1 VTPVA
6 RANAPPAVWLPF
18 ALEFVDGDGRARR
31 EPLAACAAVSFEC
44 GPAVRSFPSYRGQ
57 RNWPGLWWSAT
68 MAGHVGYE
76 SWLERDHAM
85 LLDFDAEVT
94 AFAAQPFWLL
104 FRGDDG
110 AARRH
115 APDFFARRPD
125 GTGLVVDCRPDER
138 IRPPDAE
145 AFAATE
151 RACALVGWE
160 YRRVGAVEP
169 VLAEN
174 VRWLAGYRH
183 PRHHRD
189 ETVPVLLRVFA
200 EPRPLMAGAE
210 TAGPPPLVV
219 LPVLFHLLWT
229 GWLRTG
235 LSTPLAETS
244 VVWSAP
250 P

>member
-1 VTPVA
+1 MTPVA
-6 RANAPPAVWLPF
+6 HASAPPAVWSPF
-18 ALEFVDGDGRARR
+18 ALEFGDGDGRARR
-31 EPLAACAAVSFEC
+31 EPLSACATVPFES

-85 LLDFDAEVT
+85 LLDFDPEVT

-104 FRGDDG
+104 FRGEG
-110 AARRH
+110 SAARSH
-115 APDFFARRPD
+115 APDFFARRRD
-125 GTGLVVDCRPDER
+125 GTGLVLDCRPDER

-151 RACALVGWE
+151 RACELMGWE

-169 VLAEN
+169 ILAEN

-183 PRHHRD
+183 PRHHLP
-189 ETVPVLLRVFA
+189 EMAPVFLQVFA

-210 TAGPPPLVV
+210 AVGPPIVV

-229 GWLRTG
+229 GRLRTA
-235 LSTPLAETS
+235 LATPLAETS
-244 VVWSAP
+244 MVWSAP

>member
-1 VTPVA
+1 MTPVA
-6 RANAPPAVWLPF
+6 QASAPPVVWSPF
-18 ALEFVDGDGRARR
+18 ALEFVDGDGRACR
-31 EPLAACAAVSFEC
+31 EPLTTCATTVPFETVA
-44 GPAVRSFPSYRGQ
+44 AVRSFPSYRGQ

-85 LLDFDAEVT
+85 LLDFDPEVT

-104 FRGDDG
+104 FRGESG
-110 AARRH
+110 AARSH
-115 APDFFARRPD
+115 APDFFARRRD
-125 GTGLVVDCRPDER
+125 GTGLVVDCRPDEH
-138 IRPPDAE
+138 IDPEDAE
-145 AFAATE
+145 AFAATA

-189 ETVPVLLRVFA
+189 ETVRGLLEVFA

-210 TAGPPPLVV
+210 AVGLPIVV

-229 GWLRTG
+229 GRLRTG

-244 VVWSAP
+244 MVWSTP